1 MLITKSL
8 GAFAMTPLFKRNAR
22 AANSLLTSSKGRSSR
37 KRFVNPSSTKAPHV
51 QSSNCNVLSPASYK
65 S

>member
-1 MLITKSL
+1 
-8 GAFAMTPLFKRNAR
+8 MTPLFKRNAR

-51 QSSNCNVLSPASYK
+51 QSSNYNVLSPASYK